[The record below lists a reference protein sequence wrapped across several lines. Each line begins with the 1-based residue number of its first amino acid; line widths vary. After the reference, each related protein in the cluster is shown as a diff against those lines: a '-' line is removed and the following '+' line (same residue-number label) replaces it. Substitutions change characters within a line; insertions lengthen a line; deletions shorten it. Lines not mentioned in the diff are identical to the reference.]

1 MAQLLLTN
9 DRKFLTLKC
18 TFEQRH
24 IAKKIGGRWNPSM
37 KSWDF
42 AIDVLITKQIQK
54 AFGNSLQI
62 SDDAMNVINN
72 KIIQTNTIRKFKD
85 QANQNK
91 QFQYS
96 VRGLSLDGKNP
107 LYNYQ
112 KHGVRCGTA
121 ASGGFL
127 VADEMGLGKA
137 LSANTLIITPFGKK
151 RIGDIK
157 CGDKVIGSNGKPTTV
172 IGVYPQPYKQ
182 FFKIIFNDGYSI
194 QCCGQHLWSVA
205 STNSGKNTNRTR
217 NYYRTI
223 STQQLLDENL
233 MLQANGVNHN
243 SNKVYKYKTYYKKP
257 NGDSRWQIPIVQP
270 IQFDR
275 NEQLL
280 IQPYLLGLMI
290 GDGSFNKC
298 SVNVTASVDDFEQQL
313 GNYLNDNY
321 NYKVL
326 KQSKETVKN
335 VVFYF
340 KKQQLKKL
348 GLSCSRSWNKFIPQQ
363 YKYSTIQNRLA
374 LLQGLMD
381 TDGHCIKRCKNRTN
395 QSIFSGTEYSTVSQ
409 KLADDIADI
418 VHSLGG
424 IVRKKQKR
432 SSYRD
437 KNGNR
442 VFCRTAYRLNI
453 KMPIQ
458 FNPFRLKRK
467 SESYCAP
474 QKYAVSRYI
483 KKIQPIG
490 KMIGVC
496 IAVDAQDKLYVADH
510 GIVTHNTIQGIGIAL
525 NKKLLNG
532 ARNCL
537 VVCPACVKYNW
548 LNEIKKFT
556 KQSAIVIDG
565 KVEQRY
571 QKWFATGYFF
581 KIVNYQILT
590 RDLFYVQK
598 TDKLGN
604 VTSKDNRIPDYQQ
617 LIDNYF
623 QVMVIDQAHYL
634 ASTNAQRTLACK
646 GMKVKTK
653 IALTGTPIN
662 SSLGQFYS
670 IMDIIQPGLFPTR
683 SKFLD
688 HYAVFNHFGGV
699 ERWIH
704 IDQFKQKIQPYY
716 IRRLKQNVL
725 TQLPPMIIQTM
736 YAQFSD
742 KARRQYKKLVQG
754 KCDLTVNDQMLV
766 RVIRARQFCNC
777 PKILGSQYSKI
788 SNDKLDVFKDICRQI
803 IKQDGHKVVVFSQY
817 RQTVNIIHEQLKK
830 QGYQVVLLKSFKNK
844 FQGAEYF
851 NNSKTANVFLCT
863 DQGMTGLNLASA
875 QYLINYDVSW
885 SPAVNLQRYARI
897 HRATTKHAANI
908 INLVVKDTI
917 EQRILQAI
925 SDKLTLSDNVLDQ
938 NFTDAVITQPLSTR
952 DLYNML

>member
-9 DRKFLTLKC
+9 DKKFLTLKC
-18 TFEQRH
+18 SFEQRH
-24 IAKKIGGRWNPSM
+24 KAKKIGGRWNPSM
-37 KSWDF
+37 KSWDY
-42 AIDVLITKQIQK
+42 AIDVLIVKQIQK
-54 AFGNSLQI
+54 TFGNSLEI

-72 KIIQTNTIRKFKD
+72 KIIETNTIRKFKD
-85 QANQNK
+85 QANENK

-96 VRGLSLDGKNP
+96 VRGLSFNGKNP

-112 KHGVRCGTA
+112 KHGIRCGTA

-137 LSANTLIITPFGKK
+137 VQPNTLLITPYGKK
-151 RIGDIK
+151 PIKDIK
-157 CGDKVIGSNGKPTTV
+157 CGEQIIGCNGKPTTV
-172 IGVYPQPYKQ
+172 IGVYPQDKKQ
-182 FFKIIFNDGYSI
+182 FYKITFSDGYSI
-194 QCCGQHLWSVA
+194 NCCEQHLWCVA
-205 STNSGKNTNRTR
+205 STNSGKNTKGIRD
-217 NYYRTI
+217 YYRVLTT
-223 STQQLLDENL
+223 SQMVDKQLYLF
-233 MLQANGVNHN
+233 ANGVGRNQR
-243 SNKVYKYKTYYKKP
+243 KTYKYKTYYKKP

-270 IQFDR
+270 IQFSVND
-275 NEQLL
+275 QLL
-280 IQPYLLGLMI
+280 IQPYFLGVML
-290 GDGSFNKC
+290 GDGSFSKK
-298 SVNVTASVDDFEQQL
+298 SVEISSSVFDFDEL
-313 GNYLNDNY
+313 FSYYPTDKY
-321 NYKVL
+321 RYKIR
-326 KQSKETVKN
+326 KQYRQTVKS
-335 VVFYF
+335 VAFYF
-340 KKQQLKKL
+340 DNEQLSKL
-348 GLSCSRSWNKFIPQQ
+348 GLSQHRAWNKFIPWQ
-363 YKYSTIQNRLA
+363 YKYSSIQNRLA
-374 LLQGLMD
+374 ILQGLMD
-381 TDGHCIKRCKNRTN
+381 TDGHCLKKSNKRKN
-395 QSIFSGTEYSTVSQ
+395 QCIFSGTQYSTVSQ
-409 KLADDIADI
+409 QLADDVAEI

-424 IVRKKQKR
+424 VVRKHVKKTFYKDKFGNKVQC
-432 SSYRD
+432 RD
-437 KNGNR
+437 S
-442 VFCRTAYRLNI
+442 YRLNI
-453 KMPIQ
+453 KLPKQ
-458 FNPFRLKRK
+458 FNPFKLKRK
-467 SESYCAP
+467 ANSYHVP
-474 QKYAVSRYI
+474 QKYSVARYI
-483 KKIQPIG
+483 KSIQPIG
-490 KMIGVC
+490 QRQGIC
-496 IAVDAQDKLYVADH
+496 IAVDASDHLYVTDH
-510 GIVTHNTIQGIGIAL
+510 AIVTHNTIQGIGIAL
-525 NKKLLNG
+525 NKKLLAG

-565 KVEQRY
+565 KVQQRY
-571 QKWFATGYFF
+571 QKWFSTGYFF
-581 KIVNYQILT
+581 KIVNYEILT

-598 TDKLGN
+598 TDKMGN

-623 QVMVIDQAHYL
+623 QVMVIDEAHYL

-670 IMDIIQPGLFPTR
+670 IMDIVQPGLFPTR

-699 ERWIH
+699 QRWIH
-704 IDQFKQKIQPYY
+704 IDEFKQKIQPYY

-742 KARRQYKKLVQG
+742 KARKEYKKLVQG
-754 KCDLTVNDQMLV
+754 KCNLTVNDQMLV

-777 PKILGSQYSKI
+777 PKILGDEYSKI
-788 SNDKLDVFKDICRQI
+788 STDKLDVFKDICRQI

-817 RQTVNIIHEQLKK
+817 RQTVNILHQQLKK

-844 FQGAEYF
+844 FEGAQYF
-851 NNSKTANVFLCT
+851 NNSETANVFLCT

-925 SDKLTLSDNVLDQ
+925 SDKLTLSDSVLDQ
-938 NFTDAVITQPLSTR
+938 NFTDAVITEPLSTR

>member
-1 MAQLLLTN
+1 
-9 DRKFLTLKC
+9 
-18 TFEQRH
+18 
-24 IAKKIGGRWNPSM
+24 M
-37 KSWDF
+37 KSWDY
-42 AIDVLITKQIQK
+42 AVDVLIVKQIQK
-54 AFGNSLQI
+54 TFGNSLEI
-62 SDDAMNVINN
+62 SEDAMNVINN
-72 KIIQTNTIRKFKD
+72 KIIETNTIRKFKD
-85 QANQNK
+85 QANENK

-96 VRGLSLDGKNP
+96 VRGLSFNGKNP

-127 VADEMGLGKA
+127 VADQMGLGK
-137 LSANTLIITPFGKK
+137 
-151 RIGDIK
+151 
-157 CGDKVIGSNGKPTTV
+157 
-172 IGVYPQPYKQ
+172 
-182 FFKIIFNDGYSI
+182 
-194 QCCGQHLWSVA
+194 
-205 STNSGKNTNRTR
+205 
-217 NYYRTI
+217 
-223 STQQLLDENL
+223 
-233 MLQANGVNHN
+233 
-243 SNKVYKYKTYYKKP
+243 
-257 NGDSRWQIPIVQP
+257 
-270 IQFDR
+270 
-275 NEQLL
+275 
-280 IQPYLLGLMI
+280 
-290 GDGSFNKC
+290 
-298 SVNVTASVDDFEQQL
+298 
-313 GNYLNDNY
+313 
-321 NYKVL
+321 
-326 KQSKETVKN
+326 
-335 VVFYF
+335 
-340 KKQQLKKL
+340 
-348 GLSCSRSWNKFIPQQ
+348 
-363 YKYSTIQNRLA
+363 
-374 LLQGLMD
+374 
-381 TDGHCIKRCKNRTN
+381 
-395 QSIFSGTEYSTVSQ
+395 
-409 KLADDIADI
+409 
-418 VHSLGG
+418 
-424 IVRKKQKR
+424 
-432 SSYRD
+432 
-437 KNGNR
+437 
-442 VFCRTAYRLNI
+442 
-453 KMPIQ
+453 
-458 FNPFRLKRK
+458 
-467 SESYCAP
+467 
-474 QKYAVSRYI
+474 
-483 KKIQPIG
+483 
-490 KMIGVC
+490 
-496 IAVDAQDKLYVADH
+496 
-510 GIVTHNTIQGIGIAL
+510 TIQGIGIAL
-525 NKKLLNG
+525 NKKLLAG

-565 KVEQRY
+565 KVQQRY
-571 QKWFATGYFF
+571 QKWFSTGYFF
-581 KIVNYQILT
+581 KIVNYEILT

-598 TDKLGN
+598 TDKMGN

-623 QVMVIDQAHYL
+623 QVMVIDEAHYL

-699 ERWIH
+699 QRWIH
-704 IDQFKQKIQPYY
+704 IDEFKQKIQPYY

-742 KARRQYKKLVQG
+742 KARKEYKKLVQG
-754 KCDLTVNDQMLV
+754 KCNLTVNDQMLV

-777 PKILGSQYSKI
+777 PKILGDEYSKV
-788 SNDKLDVFKDICRQI
+788 STDKLDVFKDICRQI

-817 RQTVNIIHEQLKK
+817 RQTVNILHQQLKK

-844 FQGAEYF
+844 FEGAQYF
-851 NNSKTANVFLCT
+851 NNSETANVFLCT

-925 SDKLTLSDNVLDQ
+925 SDKLTLSDSVLDQ
-938 NFTDAVITQPLSTR
+938 NFTDAVITEPLSTR